1 MCTKSSR
8 QALQPD
14 IKISAES
21 ISLLHRALVD
31 QKDLYLP
38 NRHLLPFLALG
49 HKRITESSDGHSA
62 AMPKLVK
69 TVVEDLALVLP
80 SPTSMSPDMWQP
92 LFSSLL
98 TSLKELLT
106 YNERYMA
113 AIADENGPQA
123 VGDSLDT
130 IWKTFARRS
139 HVDACRMWVNQVAR
153 YVRRLLR
160 KFWGTPPIEATL

>member
-1 MCTKSSR
+1 
-8 QALQPD
+8 
-14 IKISAES
+14 
-21 ISLLHRALVD
+21 
-31 QKDLYLP
+31 
-38 NRHLLPFLALG
+38 
-49 HKRITESSDGHSA
+49 
-62 AMPKLVK
+62 MPKLVK

-139 HVDACRMWVNQVAR
+139 DVDACRMWVNQVAR